1 MDFGED
7 TELTVLKQNLQM
19 PPTNANDEYLKVL
32 LKQAASLMTREGIV
46 DDDSFDYYMAKIDYA
61 AFLFRKRASKDN
73 TLAMPRSLRYEL
85 NNILLSQK
93 GR

>member
-19 PPTNANDEYLKVL
+19 PPTNANDEYLKAL
-32 LKQAASLMTREGIV
+32 LKQANSLMAREGIV

>member
-85 NNILLSQK
+85 NNILWSQK

>member
-19 PPTNANDEYLKVL
+19 PPTNANNEYLKVL

-61 AFLFRKRASKDN
+61 AFLFRKRANKDSS
-73 TLAMPRSLRYEL
+73 LAMPRSLRYEL
-85 NNILLSQK
+85 NNILWSQK

>member
-32 LKQAASLMTREGIV
+32 LNQADSLMTREGIV
-46 DDDSFDYYMAKIDYA
+46 NDDSFDYYMAKIDYA

-85 NNILLSQK
+85 NNILWSQK

>member
-19 PPTNANDEYLKVL
+19 PPTNANDEYLKML

>member
-7 TELTVLKQNLQM
+7 TELTVLRQNLQM

-85 NNILLSQK
+85 NNILWSQK

>member
-19 PPTNANDEYLKVL
+19 PLTNANDEYLKVL
-32 LKQAASLMTREGIV
+32 LKQAVSLMSREGIV

-73 TLAMPRSLRYEL
+73 ELAMPRSLRYEL

>member
-32 LKQAASLMTREGIV
+32 LKQAVSLMAREGIV

-85 NNILLSQK
+85 NNILWSQK

>member
-19 PPTNANDEYLKVL
+19 PPTNANDEYLKML
-32 LKQAASLMTREGIV
+32 LKQAISLMAREGIV

-85 NNILLSQK
+85 NNILWSQK

>member
-32 LKQAASLMTREGIV
+32 LKQAVSLMAREGIV

-73 TLAMPRSLRYEL
+73 TLTMPRSLRYEL
-85 NNILLSQK
+85 NNILWSQK

>member
-19 PPTNANDEYLKVL
+19 PQTNANDEYLKML

-61 AFLFRKRASKDN
+61 AFLFRKRASKDSP
-73 TLAMPRSLRYEL
+73 LAMPRSLRYEL

>member
-7 TELTVLKQNLQM
+7 SELTVLKQNLQM

-61 AFLFRKRASKDN
+61 AFLFRKRANKDSQ
-73 TLAMPRSLRYEL
+73 LAMPRSLRYEL
-85 NNILLSQK
+85 NNILWSQK

>member
-19 PPTNANDEYLKVL
+19 PQTNANDEYLKVL

-61 AFLFRKRASKDN
+61 AFLFRKRASI
-73 TLAMPRSLRYEL
+73 AMPRSLRYEL
-85 NNILLSQK
+85 NNILWSQK

>member
-19 PPTNANDEYLKVL
+19 SPTNANDEYLKML
-32 LKQAASLMTREGIV
+32 LKQAVSLMAREGIV

-73 TLAMPRSLRYEL
+73 TLAIPRSLRYEL

>member
-19 PPTNANDEYLKVL
+19 PPTNANDEYLKML
-32 LKQAASLMTREGIV
+32 LKQAVSLMAREGII

-85 NNILLSQK
+85 NNILWSQK

>member
-73 TLAMPRSLRYEL
+73 TLAMPKSLRYEL
-85 NNILLSQK
+85 NNILWSQK

>member
-61 AFLFRKRASKDN
+61 AFLFRKRANKDSS
-73 TLAMPRSLRYEL
+73 LAMPRSLRYEL
-85 NNILLSQK
+85 NNLLWSQK

>member
-61 AFLFRKRASKDN
+61 AFLFRKRATKDN

-85 NNILLSQK
+85 NNILWSQK

>member
-19 PPTNANDEYLKVL
+19 PPTNANDVYLKAL

-61 AFLFRKRASKDN
+61 AFLFRKRANKDSS
-73 TLAMPRSLRYEL
+73 LAMPRSLRYEL
-85 NNILLSQK
+85 NNILWSQK

>member
-61 AFLFRKRASKDN
+61 AFLFRKRSNKDSP
-73 TLAMPRSLRYEL
+73 LAMPRSLRYEL
-85 NNILLSQK
+85 NNILWSQK

>member
-61 AFLFRKRASKDN
+61 AFLFRKRANKDSQL
-73 TLAMPRSLRYEL
+73 TMPRSLRYEL
-85 NNILLSQK
+85 NNILWSQK

>member
-61 AFLFRKRASKDN
+61 AFLFRKRANKDSQ
-73 TLAMPRSLRYEL
+73 LAMPRSLRYEL

>member
-32 LKQAASLMTREGIV
+32 LKQAVSLMSREGIV

>member
-32 LKQAASLMTREGIV
+32 LKQANSLMAREGIV

-85 NNILLSQK
+85 NNILWSQK

>member
-32 LKQAASLMTREGIV
+32 LRQAASLMTREGIV

-85 NNILLSQK
+85 NNILWSQK

>member
-46 DDDSFDYYMAKIDYA
+46 DDDSFDYYIAKIDYA

-85 NNILLSQK
+85 NNILWSQK

>member
-61 AFLFRKRASKDN
+61 AFLFRKRANKDSS
-73 TLAMPRSLRYEL
+73 LAMPRSLRYEL
-85 NNILLSQK
+85 NNILWSQK

>member
-19 PPTNANDEYLKVL
+19 PPTNANDEYLKML

-85 NNILLSQK
+85 NNILWSQK

>member
-1 MDFGED
+1 
-7 TELTVLKQNLQM
+7 
-19 PPTNANDEYLKVL
+19 
-32 LKQAASLMTREGIV
+32 MTREGIV

-61 AFLFRKRASKDN
+61 AFLFRKRANKDN

>member
-19 PPTNANDEYLKVL
+19 PPTNANDEYLKML
-32 LKQAASLMTREGIV
+32 LKQASSLMTREGIV

-61 AFLFRKRASKDN
+61 AFLFRKRANKDSP
-73 TLAMPRSLRYEL
+73 LAMSRSLRYEL
-85 NNILLSQK
+85 NNILWSQK

>member
-32 LKQAASLMTREGIV
+32 LKQAASLMTREGIATTN
-46 DDDSFDYYMAKIDYA
+46 FEK
-61 AFLFRKRASKDN
+61 FRSHSRFRTNSDGFQSV
-73 TLAMPRSLRYEL
+73 P
-85 NNILLSQK
+85 LLYIH
-93 GR
+93 